1 MDSDLAVLESIRQ
14 YLLGESETFDD
25 VEVCLGNVFTTETT
39 NYWGSSPL
47 KVEDNNVNFNVNF
60 GWVPSN
66 EVVEDPVKAMPR
78 ETNNKE
84 AVAVAREAH
93 APHYRGVRRRPWG
106 KYAAEIRDPKK
117 NGLRVWLGT
126 YEKPEDAA
134 LAYDRAAFKM
144 RGCKAKL
151 NFPHLIGSNM
161 AEPPVRITNKRRS
174 PEPSSPSDNG
184 SAKSKRS
191 RSRSGS
197 MVQAESSNG
206 SAIEEVSSEAIDTWY
221 SSANES
227 FTMWPLDYPKL
238 F

>member
-1 MDSDLAVLESIRQ
+1 MDSDLAALEWIRQ

-25 VEVCLGNVFTTETT
+25 VEVCLGNVFMSETT
-39 NYWGSSPL
+39 NWGSSSLL
-47 KVEDNNVNFNVNF
+47 KVDDNNVNF

-66 EVVEDPVKAMPR
+66 EEVDDPVKARPR
-78 ETNNKE
+78 EANKE
-84 AVAVAREAH
+84 AVAVAREGH

-117 NGLRVWLGT
+117 NGSRVWLGT

-161 AEPPVRITNKRRS
+161 AEPPRVTHKRRS
-174 PEPSSPSDNG
+174 SEPSSPSDNS
-184 SAKSKRS
+184 SAESKRS
-191 RSRSGS
+191 RSSV
-197 MVQAESSNG
+197 VQAESSNG
-206 SAIEEVSSEAIDTWY
+206 SSAIASEAIHTWY
-221 SSANES
+221 SSVNES

-238 F
+238 L

>member
-14 YLLGESETFDD
+14 YLLGESETFDA
-25 VEVCLGNVFTTETT
+25 VQVCLGNVFTSETT
-39 NYWGSSPL
+39 NYWGSSLL
-47 KVEDNNVNFNVNF
+47 KVEDNNINF
-60 GWVPSN
+60 GWIPSN
-66 EVVEDPVKAMPR
+66 EVVDDPVEAMPR

-84 AVAVAREAH
+84 AVTVAAARETH

-117 NGLRVWLGT
+117 NGSRVWLGT

-151 NFPHLIGSNM
+151 NFPHLISSNM
-161 AEPPVRITNKRRS
+161 AEPPRVTHKRRS

-191 RSRSGS
+191 RSRSGLV
-197 MVQAESSNG
+197 VQAESSNG
-206 SAIEEVSSEAIDTWY
+206 SSAIEEVSSEAIDTWY
-221 SSANES
+221 SSVNES
-227 FTMWPLDYPKL
+227 FTMWPLDYTKL
-238 F
+238 L

>member
-1 MDSDLAVLESIRQ
+1 MDSDLAVLEWIRQ

-25 VEVCLGNVFTTETT
+25 VEVCLGNVFTSETT
-39 NYWGSSPL
+39 NWGSSSLL
-47 KVEDNNVNFNVNF
+47 KVDDDNNVNFV
-60 GWVPSN
+60 WVPSN
-66 EVVEDPVKAMPR
+66 EEFDDPVKARPR
-78 ETNNKE
+78 ESNKE
-84 AVAVAREAH
+84 AVAVARETH

-117 NGLRVWLGT
+117 NGSRVWLGT

-161 AEPPVRITNKRRS
+161 AEPPRVTHKRRS

-184 SAKSKRS
+184 SAESKRS

-197 MVQAESSNG
+197 VVQAESSNG
-206 SAIEEVSSEAIDTWY
+206 SSTIEEVSSEAIDTWY
-221 SSANES
+221 SSVNES
-227 FTMWPLDYPKL
+227 FTVWPLDYPKL
-238 F
+238 L

>member
-25 VEVCLGNVFTTETT
+25 VEVCIGNVFTSETT

-47 KVEDNNVNFNVNF
+47 KVEDNNVNF

-66 EVVEDPVKAMPR
+66 EVVDDPVKAMPR

-84 AVAVAREAH
+84 AVAVARDAH

-117 NGLRVWLGT
+117 NGSRVWLGT

-161 AEPPVRITNKRRS
+161 AEPPVRVTNKRRS

-184 SAKSKRS
+184 LAKSKRS

-197 MVQAESSNG
+197 VVQAESSNG
-206 SAIEEVSSEAIDTWY
+206 SSSAIEEVSSEAIDTWY

-238 F
+238 L